1 MYKYALVRCL
11 NTQFT
16 ESAASCYDGKNLS
29 FSFHG
34 KLYIKIA
41 IKVELNDHCGEK
53 QSKKNRSDSGNL
65 EKSEKHTQISIS
77 R

>member
-53 QSKKNRSDSGNL
+53 QSKKKTGLTRAIWKKAKSTHRSL
-65 EKSEKHTQISIS
+65 
-77 R
+77 